1 MEKNAVY
8 EVYEQLCIAKTGEIP
23 ILLNPKIIEEAR
35 RAVFDN
41 LIDMLCKKQF
51 KHAFN
56 VAWEMKLFDSFMYDR
71 LAIQCR
77 EDAVTI

>member
-35 RAVFDN
+35 IAVFDN
-41 LIDMLCKKQF
+41 LVDMVCKKQF
-51 KHAFN
+51 RHAHI
-56 VAWEMKLFDSFMYDR
+56 VALEIKLFDSFMYDV
-71 LAIQCR
+71 LATQCR
-77 EDAVTI
+77 EDAVVI